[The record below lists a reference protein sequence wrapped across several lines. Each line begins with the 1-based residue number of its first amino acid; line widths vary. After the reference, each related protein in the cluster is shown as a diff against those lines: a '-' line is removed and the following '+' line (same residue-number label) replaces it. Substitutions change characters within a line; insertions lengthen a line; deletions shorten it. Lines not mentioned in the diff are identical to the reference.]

1 MIKNTALVW
10 IYFYL
15 FLLIFD
21 YTLKERLG
29 EPSEFSDAVVSI
41 VGSSYLTGCVIRLDG
56 GLRVP
61 HIWKSIIVQKNNFN

>member
-1 MIKNTALVW
+1 M
-10 IYFYL
+10 
-15 FLLIFD
+15 
-21 YTLKERLG
+21 KERLG

-61 HIWKSIIVQKNNFN
+61 HIWKIDYCANKIILIKY

>member
-1 MIKNTALVW
+1 MNI
-10 IYFYL
+10 FL
-15 FLLIFD
+15 FIFD
-21 YTLKERLG
+21 YILKERLG

-61 HIWKSIIVQKNNFN
+61 HI